1 MSHYELVQHGWG
13 QTADSTARLNV
24 TRECQVGTP
33 GSRQSYFDSDQVQVQ
48 QGEQQQQYVSPPDT
62 LSS

>member
-1 MSHYELVQHGWG
+1 MTEWTSRPD
-13 QTADSTARLNV
+13 AARGYH
-24 TRECQVGTP
+24 VGNP
-33 GSRQSYFDSDQVQVQ
+33 GSRPSYFDSDQVQVQ